1 MSNSYSLTIHGGAG
15 ALEDL
20 KHEASA
26 AEFEQSVI
34 TILERGRERLA
45 AGDSALAVVEYCVTL
60 LEDDRL
66 YNAGCGSV
74 LNADGK
80 VEMDA
85 ALMDGKDLR
94 AGAVAGIRNI
104 KNPIA
109 LARRVLERGEHV
121 LLMGEGALEFAR
133 FCEVETYPDD
143 YFITP
148 ARIQQLAE
156 AQAAGRMTLDH
167 EKIKP
172 NQKLGTVGAVARDL
186 QGNLAAA
193 TSTGGLVNK
202 RWGRVGDTP
211 VIGAG
216 VFADNETC
224 AVSAT
229 GYGEQFLRTVLAKTI
244 SDFVQFRGMDAE
256 AAAQAGIEYLV
267 AKVNGI
273 GGVIVID
280 STGRCAAAQSTSG
293 LIRGWIELGGEAR
306 CTLG

>member
-1 MSNSYSLTIHGGAG
+1 MNYSLMIHGGAG

-20 KHEASA
+20 KHEASEA
-26 AEFEQSVI
+26 TFHHSI
-34 TILERGRERLA
+34 TTILEQGRQRLA
-45 AGDSALAVVEYCVTL
+45 SGDSALNVVEYCVTL

-66 YNAGCGSV
+66 YNAGRGSV
-74 LNADGK
+74 LNADGQ

-85 ALMDGKDLR
+85 AVMNGSDLR
-94 AGAVAGIRNI
+94 AGAVAGIKQI

-109 LARRVLERGEHV
+109 LAGRVLEHGEHV
-121 LLMGEGALEFAR
+121 LLMGEGALEFAK
-133 FCEVETYPDD
+133 FCQMEIFPDS
-143 YFITP
+143 YFITD
-148 ARIQQLAE
+148 ARIKQLAA
-156 AQAAGRMTLDH
+156 AQAAGVMTLDH
-167 EKIKP
+167 ERIKP
-172 NQKLGTVGAVARDL
+172 AHKLGTVGAVARDL

-211 VIGAG
+211 IVGAG

-244 SDFVQFRGMDAE
+244 SDFVQFQELNAA
-256 AAAQAGIEYLV
+256 AAAQAGIDYLV
-267 AKVNGI
+267 RKVNGD

-280 STGRCAAAQSTSG
+280 AAGRCGAAQSTSG
-293 LIRGWIELGGEAR
+293 LIRGWIEQGGAAHCRLG
-306 CTLG
+306 

>member
-1 MSNSYSLTIHGGAG
+1 MSNSFSLMIHGGAG

-20 KHEASA
+20 KYEASE
-26 AEFEQSVI
+26 AEFNQSI
-34 TILERGRERLA
+34 TTILEQGRHRLER
-45 AGDSALAVVEYCVTL
+45 GDSSLDVVEYCVML
-60 LEDDRL
+60 LENDRL

-85 ALMDGKDLR
+85 ALMNGKDLQ
-94 AGAVAGIRNI
+94 AGAVAGIRQI

-109 LARRVLERGEHV
+109 LARMVLNRGEHV
-121 LLMGEGALEFAR
+121 LLMGDGALEFAR
-133 FCEVETYPDD
+133 FCEVETYPED
-143 YFITP
+143 YFIT
-148 ARIQQLAE
+148 ASRIKQLAE
-156 AQAAGRMTLDH
+156 VQVTGRMTLDH

-172 NQKLGTVGAVARDL
+172 SQKLGTVGAVARDL

-211 VIGAG
+211 IVGAG
-216 VFADNETC
+216 VFADNDTC

-244 SDFVQFRGMDAE
+244 SDFVLFKGLDAAD
-256 AAAQAGIEYLV
+256 AARAGIEYLV
-267 AKVNGI
+267 AKVNGD

-280 STGRCAAAQSTSG
+280 NQGRCGAAQSTSG
-293 LIRGWIELGGEAR
+293 LIRGWIELGGETH
-306 CTLG
+306 CKLG